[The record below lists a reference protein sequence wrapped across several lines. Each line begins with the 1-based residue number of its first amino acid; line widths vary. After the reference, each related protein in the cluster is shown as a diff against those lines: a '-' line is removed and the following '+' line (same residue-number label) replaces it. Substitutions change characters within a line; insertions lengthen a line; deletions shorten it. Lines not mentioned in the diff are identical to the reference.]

1 MGMKMFTA
9 GSNADGLVK
18 ALRDTPEVQTVETTL
33 DQFEAAVTK
42 LGEEL
47 LRTPQ
52 ANTPTAEIEKLETF
66 ALLMDDAAQA
76 ACHDLL
82 AALITAGFDVWSS
95 CGEGY
100 AYRVWLK
107 TIDPLTGDRSDV
119 LVCGRDYRP

>member
-9 GSNADGLVK
+9 GSNAEGLVK
-18 ALRDTPEVQTVETTL
+18 ALRDTPEVQTFETTL
-33 DQFEAAVTK
+33 DQFKAAVTK

-52 ANTPTAEIEKLETF
+52 ANTQTAEIEKLETF
-66 ALLMDDAAQA
+66 ALLMDDVAQA

-82 AALITAGFDVWSS
+82 AALNTAGFDVWSS

-100 AYRVWLK
+100 DFQMWLK
-107 TIDPLTGDRSDV
+107 TIDPLTGDRCDV

>member
-18 ALRDTPEVQTVETTL
+18 ALRDTPEVQTFETTL
-33 DQFEAAVTK
+33 DQFKAAVTK

-52 ANTPTAEIEKLETF
+52 ANTRTEEIEKLETF
-66 ALLMDDAAQA
+66 ALLMDDVAQA
-76 ACHDLL
+76 VCHDLL
-82 AALITAGFDVWSS
+82 AGLITAGFDVWSS

-100 AYRVWLK
+100 DFQVWLK
-107 TIDPLTGDRSDV
+107 TIDPLTGDRCDV

>member
-1 MGMKMFTA
+1 MAMKIFTPEN
-9 GSNADGLVK
+9 SADVLVR
-18 ALRDTPEVQTVETTL
+18 ALQGAPEVQAFETTL

-52 ANTPTAEIEKLETF
+52 AKTRTAEIEKLTTF

-76 ACHDLL
+76 ACQDLL

-95 CGEGY
+95 CGEGD

-107 TIDPLTGDRSDV
+107 TIHPLTGDRCDV
-119 LVCGRDYRP
+119 LVCGRDYTP

>member
-1 MGMKMFTA
+1 MKIFTPEN
-9 GSNADGLVK
+9 SADVLVR
-18 ALRDTPEVQTVETTL
+18 ALQGAPEVQAFETTL

-52 ANTPTAEIEKLETF
+52 TKTRTTEIEKLTTF

-76 ACHDLL
+76 ACQDLL

-95 CGEGY
+95 CGEGD

-107 TIDPLTGDRSDV
+107 TIHPLTGDRCDV
-119 LVCGRDYRP
+119 LVCGRDYTP

>member
-1 MGMKMFTA
+1 MAMKIFTA
-9 GSNADGLVK
+9 GNNADGLVK
-18 ALRDTPEVQTVETTL
+18 ALQGTPEVQAFETTL

-52 ANTPTAEIEKLETF
+52 ATTRTSEIEKLETF
-66 ALLMDDAAQA
+66 ALLIDDAAQV
-76 ACHDLL
+76 ACHNLL
-82 AALITAGFDVWSS
+82 ATLASAGIDVWSS
-95 CGEGY
+95 CGEGN

-119 LVCGRDYRP
+119 LVCGRDYTP

>member
-1 MGMKMFTA
+1 MKIFTA
-9 GSNADGLVK
+9 GNNADGLVK
-18 ALRDTPEVQTVETTL
+18 ALQGAPEVQAFETTL

-52 ANTPTAEIEKLETF
+52 TKTRTAEIEKLTTF

-76 ACHDLL
+76 ACHDLV

-95 CGEGY
+95 CGEGD

-107 TIDPLTGDRSDV
+107 TIHPLTGDRCDV
-119 LVCGRDYRP
+119 LVCGRDYRT

>member
-1 MGMKMFTA
+1 MKMFTT

-18 ALRDTPEVQTVETTL
+18 ALRDTPEVQAFETTL

-42 LGEEL
+42 FGEEL

-52 ANTPTAEIEKLETF
+52 ATTQAAEIEKRAIF

-76 ACHDLL
+76 ACQDLL

-95 CGEGY
+95 CGEGD

-107 TIDPLTGDRSDV
+107 TIHPLTGDRCDV
-119 LVCGRDYRP
+119 LVCGRDYLP

>member
-18 ALRDTPEVQTVETTL
+18 ALRDTPEVQTFETTL

-52 ANTPTAEIEKLETF
+52 ANTRTAKIEKLETF
-66 ALLMDDAAQA
+66 ALLMDDAAQV
-76 ACHDLL
+76 ACHNLL
-82 AALITAGFDVWSS
+82 VALVTAGFDVWSS
-95 CGEGY
+95 CGEGD

-107 TIDPLTGDRSDV
+107 TIHPLTGDRCDV

>member
-1 MGMKMFTA
+1 MGMKIFTA

-18 ALRDTPEVQTVETTL
+18 ALRDTPEVQAFETTL

-52 ANTPTAEIEKLETF
+52 TKTRTTEIEKLTTF

-76 ACHDLL
+76 TCHDLL
-82 AALITAGFDVWSS
+82 AALVTAGIDVWSS
-95 CGEGY
+95 CGEGN

-107 TIDPLTGDRSDV
+107 TIHPLTGDRSDV
-119 LVCGRDYRP
+119 LVCGRDYTP